1 MIYRVLTYTD
11 KEALEKKVQHIY
23 GNGGEVLWGSTETE
37 EILMKNDKGRM
48 VKVRRIVY
56 IQAVFVKN
64 KIPLTFTPVTY

>member
-11 KEALEKKVQHIY
+11 KEALEKKVQHIHS
-23 GNGGEVLWGSTETE
+23 NGGEILWGSTETE

-48 VKVRRIVY
+48 VKVKRIVY

-64 KIPLTFTPVTY
+64 KIPITFQPVSY